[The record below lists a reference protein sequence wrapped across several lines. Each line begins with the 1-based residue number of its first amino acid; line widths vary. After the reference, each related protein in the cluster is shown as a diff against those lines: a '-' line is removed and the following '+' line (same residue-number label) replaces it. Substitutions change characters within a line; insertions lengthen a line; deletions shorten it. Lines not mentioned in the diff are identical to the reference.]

1 MDFQSFSPFLSFLY
15 FDKSFTWRNY
25 RPLLSDYRRYRKWKV
40 KGWQIVTDNISIF
53 HQQERVCV
61 ISGWI
66 KKARNIKIKSYDHV
80 KICLR
85 YWKSTKTVGESY
97 MIQIYNILSA
107 FYLSANPFIPDTGW
121 LVWSKPFT
129 FQLTIDLWR
138 IFIIWWFELIS
149 KYFVEIFIY

>member
-25 RPLLSDYRRYRKWKV
+25 RPLLSDYRRYRKWKL

-53 HQQERVCV
+53 YQQTKVWARNKVPMVGPHDE
-61 ISGWI
+61 ITELSGWI
-66 KKARNIKIKSYDHV
+66 KRTRNIIIKSYDHV

-107 FYLSANPFIPDTGW
+107 FYLSANPFILDTGW
-121 LVWSKPFT
+121 LVWSKPYT
-129 FQLTIDLWR
+129 IQLTIAL
-138 IFIIWWFELIS
+138 
-149 KYFVEIFIY
+149 

>member
-40 KGWQIVTDNISIF
+40 KGWQIVTDNISISY
-53 HQQERVCV
+53 QQTKVC
-61 ISGWI
+61 
-66 KKARNIKIKSYDHV
+66 ARNRVGRIKRTRNIIIKSYDHV

-85 YWKSTKTVGESY
+85 YWKSTKTVGESC

-107 FYLSANPFIPDTGW
+107 FYLSAKPFIPDTGW
-121 LVWSKPFT
+121 LVWSKRYIVQQFNW
-129 FQLTIDLWR
+129 QLPYERYIV
-138 IFIIWWFELIS
+138 S
-149 KYFVEIFIY
+149 IYMN